1 MEGEVTTEAGAG
13 LKALGTRKRQQP
25 PETGKGGKQIL
36 QLLGDQAPS
45 AARMRTI
52 FGLSTS
58 VSI

>member
-36 QLLGDQAPS
+36 PYNC
-45 AARMRTI
+45 
-52 FGLSTS
+52 
-58 VSI
+58 